1 MKNFKVL
8 FYCRIIAGACLFVA
22 ASTAVAQEMPSA
34 QDLRALR
41 YYIAQD
47 ETAAISAELRRLSIV
62 FPDWTP
68 PDDLAALEVTALTIP
83 STAIGNIY
91 ALIASDDIVDARREL
106 TATRAAF
113 PDWVPPAEML
123 LLLATADAQANFD
136 AAVTARDPDA
146 ALRIMLD
153 EPTLSSCDRINT
165 AWRLAELQEQ
175 TGNRAAAL
183 AAYRQIVGACSSI
196 SDVVATI
203 EKASSVATE
212 DELRTLIATAQQRIP
227 TSRTTLNTLLVRLL
241 AGRNVATP
249 SSAPAVVATSR
260 PTPQPPV
267 QQPPVQHLHART
279 PTAAVV
285 PGTSAVSPL
294 AALRRSG
301 DGRLGQVRASAQA
314 GDFRTCT
321 ARSVSPRSLDVAYER
336 AWCVYNLDRPLEAL
350 ALFTA
355 AAGGLSGAVSRDAR
369 YGMALSM
376 LKRNMTDAAS
386 RIAAATDLT
395 QDQRSTI
402 ETTILDQRGVR
413 SYQEENYMQAI
424 IYFNGLE
431 VLEGTLRRDLSI
443 LRAYAYLNSGDRAT
457 ARTLFHGLNS
467 LLSTAKTR
475 AGLSAAGG

>member
-22 ASTAVAQEMPSA
+22 ASTAVAQEIPSA

-41 YYIAQD
+41 YYVAQD

-83 STAIGNIY
+83 STAIDNIY
-91 ALIASDDIVDARREL
+91 ALIVSNDIVDARREL

-196 SDVVATI
+196 SYVVATI

-241 AGRNVATP
+241 AGRNVAAP
-249 SSAPAVVATSR
+249 SSAPPVVAT
-260 PTPQPPV
+260 P
-267 QQPPVQHLHART
+267 QPPVQHLHART

-321 ARSVSPRSLDVAYER
+321 ARSVSPRSLDVTYER

-355 AAGGLSGAVSRDAR
+355 AAGGLSGAVARDAR

-457 ARTLFHGLNS
+457 ARTLFRGLNS

-475 AGLSAAGG
+475 AGLAAAGG